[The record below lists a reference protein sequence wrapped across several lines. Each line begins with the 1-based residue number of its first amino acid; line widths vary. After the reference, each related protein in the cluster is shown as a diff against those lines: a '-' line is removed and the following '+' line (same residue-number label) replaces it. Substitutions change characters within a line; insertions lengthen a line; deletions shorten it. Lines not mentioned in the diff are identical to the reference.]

1 MHYAASAG
9 YNGPRRPTAARLCL
23 LPDAAAEVRI
33 GVSEQRQ
40 TLDRPEKPWWYVAPP
55 PWWIWLLALLAALG
69 SGAWHLISA
78 SGDRGAGLFLAGTLW
93 PGVAIAGAVLAVCW
107 LGWALDLE

>member
-1 MHYAASAG
+1 MED
-9 YNGPRRPTAARLCL
+9 RT
-23 LPDAAAEVRI
+23 
-33 GVSEQRQ
+33 GVSDQQPQ
-40 TLDRPEKPWWYVAPP
+40 TLDQSEKPWWYVAPP

-69 SGAWHLISA
+69 SGAWHVISA
-78 SGDRGAGLFLAGTLW
+78 SGERGAGLFLAGTLW